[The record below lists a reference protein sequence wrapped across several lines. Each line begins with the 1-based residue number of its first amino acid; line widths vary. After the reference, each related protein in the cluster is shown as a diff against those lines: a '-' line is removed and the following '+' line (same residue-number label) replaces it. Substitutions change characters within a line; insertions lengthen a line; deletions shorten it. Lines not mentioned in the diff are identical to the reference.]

1 MGRDKPLEDLFVQLL
16 EPCNADLADLRLV
29 RPLLDTLQALFSI
42 HKDMAPEARERLVL
56 AAAPYVLMLLD
67 DIRCHVV
74 SALHEGHEPE
84 DAVAFVFHNR
94 YGFFVGDYDDPV
106 AEEYKR
112 YVKKALEKMQE
123 RD

>member
-16 EPCNADLADLRLV
+16 EPCNADLADLRLM
-29 RPLLDTLQALFSI
+29 RPLLNTLQALFGI
-42 HKDMAPEARERLVL
+42 HEDIDPEAKERLVL

-67 DIRCHVV
+67 DIRCHVI
-74 SALHEGHEPE
+74 SALREGREPE

-94 YGFFVGDYDDPV
+94 YGFFIGDYDDPV
-106 AEEYKR
+106 AEEYKG
-112 YVKKALEKMQE
+112 YVEKALEKMRE